1 MLANLAFKFD
11 NAATGF
17 GQCIRTTLFRRY
29 CKARRQGLGVRRCLG
44 RGLVLWPTL
53 PGRPKSLTEKDR
65 VIGFEPVFDLVK
77 GAALRVDDKRG
88 LTSSATSI

>member
-1 MLANLAFKFD
+1 MEPERVAILLGQRL
-11 NAATGF
+11 TG
-17 GQCIRTTLFRRY
+17 
-29 CKARRQGLGVRRCLG
+29 
-44 RGLVLWPTL
+44 
-53 PGRPKSLTEKDR
+53 EDR